1 MKMVA
6 SEEEL
11 TDITKVMLQW
21 LPAELAHDMLTEVYN
36 EVVQYSDNESL
47 RDTIKGLILE
57 VHRQQDI
64 DWGGIEE
71 LI

>member
-1 MKMVA
+1 MVA

-11 TDITKVMLQW
+11 TNITKVMLQW
-21 LPAELAHDMLTEVYN
+21 LPAELAHDMLTEIYN
-36 EVVQYSDNESL
+36 DVVQYSDNESL

-64 DWGGIEE
+64 DWGGLEE

>member
-1 MKMVA
+1 MVA

-21 LPAELAHDMLTEVYN
+21 LPAELAHDMLTEIYN
-36 EVVQYSDNESL
+36 EVVQYSDNDSL
-47 RDTIKGLILE
+47 RETIKGLILE

>member
-1 MKMVA
+1 MVA

-21 LPAELAHDMLTEVYN
+21 LPAELAHDMLTEIYN

>member
-1 MKMVA
+1 MVA

-21 LPAELAHDMLTEVYN
+21 LPTELAHDMLTEVYN
-36 EVVQYSDNESL
+36 EVVQYSDNDSL
-47 RDTIKGLILE
+47 RETIKGLILE

>member
-1 MKMVA
+1 MVA

-11 TDITKVMLQW
+11 TDITKVILQW
-21 LPAELAHDMLTEVYN
+21 LPAELAHDMLTEIYN

>member
-21 LPAELAHDMLTEVYN
+21 LPAELAHDMLTEIYN